1 MNVQYLTVSWNE
13 YQALSQ
19 KLAATILTH
28 EKPFDEIVAIARGG
42 LTLGHLLSDSLR
54 IPICSI
60 TIQSYTDIQK
70 QGQLKIT
77 AGLSAHIKGLR
88 ILLVDDIADSGKTL
102 KRAVSYLRRFKPASM
117 TTVTMFYKPHSIF
130 LPDYF
135 VGQTKKWVIFPTEIT
150 ETILSL
156 RSKHSKKDLVALGF
170 TSDQIAFV
178 KKHYGRLS

>member
-1 MNVQYLTVSWNE
+1 MNVQYLPISWSQ
-13 YQALSQ
+13 YRSLAQ
-19 KLAATILTH
+19 KLAAAIIAH

-42 LTLGHLLSDSLR
+42 LTLGHLLSDHLR

-102 KRAVSYLRRFKPASM
+102 KRAVSYLKRFRPDSI
-117 TTVTMFYKPHSIF
+117 TTVTMFYKPHSVVR
-130 LPDYF
+130 PDYF
-135 VGQTKKWVIFPTEIT
+135 VQETTKWVIFPTEIT
-150 ETILSL
+150 ETILAL
-156 RSKHSKKDLVALGF
+156 RGKASKEKLMALGF
-170 TSDQIAFV
+170 TPEQIAFV
-178 KKHYGRLS
+178 GKHY